1 MDSSCLPSVST
12 RSDCC
17 TATLVPACRVSTD
30 HEAPQAGCDAFLSWV
45 KRDSHNHQRVLFV
58 CMWGQCFHEMEAKDE
73 LAAHFDVHL
82 SSYVNEMSGNDSWI
96 CPINT
101 CSQLAASPIDLRRHL
116 AMHQFQAHAQYVGL
130 LMLAAKYDLVKL
142 ERCGF
147 QPSLDI
153 TYSGEVTYCLWDNCN
168 HDFSDPLDLFTHV
181 MVHIDFLS
189 SDDKVRDDDFRSM
202 AHFKCSWENCF
213 RHFESKGDLR
223 KHVRHHSGEKY
234 CACPFCG
241 RFFSRPDKLYEHLHK
256 RAPLAVNVDS
266 QLCLLCQRRF
276 GDERSLMNH
285 VRRHINGRQCPT
297 CGLAVPL
304 PSDLHRHILVKH
316 TERVKSFVCEE
327 CTKSFY
333 CANDLLRHGK
343 LHAPP
348 NEICPTCGERF
359 RWKKQLVKHMSSHSE
374 TTLDRPYLCHLCNST
389 YATGHGLTRHLSRK
403 HDCPVPEG
411 FSRFSYKKC
420 ADGCYRLQTRKLV
433 RTVLYEK

>member
-17 TATLVPACRVSTD
+17 TTTLVPACRVSTD

-116 AMHQFQAHAQYVGL
+116 AMHQFQAHAQYVG
-130 LMLAAKYDLVKL
+130 
-142 ERCGF
+142 CGF

-189 SDDKVRDDDFRSM
+189 SDDKEACASSQWREV
-202 AHFKCSWENCF
+202 
-213 RHFESKGDLR
+213 L

-256 RAPLAVNVDS
+256 RAPLAVNADS
-266 QLCLLCQRRF
+266 QPKC
-276 GDERSLMNH
+276 RSLIDLLPFVYFH
-285 VRRHINGRQCPT
+285 FGFDETLPT
-297 CGLAVPL
+297 RSFYVDVLAVVSPL
-304 PSDLHRHILVKH
+304 P
-316 TERVKSFVCEE
+316 TSF
-327 CTKSFY
+327 
-333 CANDLLRHGK
+333 R
-343 LHAPP
+343 
-348 NEICPTCGERF
+348 
-359 RWKKQLVKHMSSHSE
+359 
-374 TTLDRPYLCHLCNST
+374 
-389 YATGHGLTRHLSRK
+389 
-403 HDCPVPEG
+403 
-411 FSRFSYKKC
+411 
-420 ADGCYRLQTRKLV
+420 
-433 RTVLYEK
+433 

>member
-181 MVHIDFLS
+181 MIHGTFQMLLGELFS
-189 SDDKVRDDDFRSM
+189 AFRIQ
-202 AHFKCSWENCF
+202 
-213 RHFESKGDLR
+213 
-223 KHVRHHSGEKY
+223 
-234 CACPFCG
+234 G
-241 RFFSRPDKLYEHLHK
+241 RFEEACAPDKLYEHLHK